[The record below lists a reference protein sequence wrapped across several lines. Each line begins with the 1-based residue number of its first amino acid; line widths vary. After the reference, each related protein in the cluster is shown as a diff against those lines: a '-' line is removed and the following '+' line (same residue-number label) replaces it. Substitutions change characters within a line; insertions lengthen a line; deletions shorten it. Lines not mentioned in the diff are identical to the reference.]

1 VAEVGVGVLIVD
13 DDVSS
18 QRALKLVLDSEGWRV
33 RILGQASEAMA
44 ELATGRWDLVIIN
57 AAMLDMRGPIFM
69 TLKELAQAD
78 VAAPVPDSSSEEIV
92 GAVKRFRALF
102 LVPLMGSKDVPLIL
116 EREGLPYSFKPY
128 HLHDFLQKVSDLLFE
143 GGSIA
148 EPIRSFEGVQRKK
161 GRGVR
166 LSRDAH
172 SSKKMFASREDYQM
186 TEEEL
191 AEFERQERE
200 EAERKKRAKQPNRD
214 PL

>member
-1 VAEVGVGVLIVD
+1 MAEVGVLIVD
-13 DDVSS
+13 DDIAT

-57 AAMLDMRGPIFM
+57 AALLDMQGPVFM

-78 VAAPVPDSSSEEIV
+78 LGVSQPARD
-92 GAVKRFRALF
+92 GAEFGAGKRFRALF

-128 HLHDFLQKVSDLLFE
+128 HLHDFLQKVSELLFE
-143 GGSIA
+143 GGAIA
-148 EPIRSFEGVQRKK
+148 EPIRSFEGAQRKK
-161 GRGVR
+161 GRR
-166 LSRDAH
+166 DLRPSRDAH

-200 EAERKKRAKQPNRD
+200 EAEKKKRAKQPNRD

>member
-1 VAEVGVGVLIVD
+1 VAEVGILIVD
-13 DDVSS
+13 DDVAS
-18 QRALKLVLDSEGWRV
+18 QRALKLVLDSEGCRV

-44 ELATGRWDLVIIN
+44 ELATGRWDLVVIN
-57 AAMLDMRGPIFM
+57 AALLDMQGPIFM
-69 TLKELAQAD
+69 TLRELAQAHM
-78 VAAPVPDSSSEEIV
+78 VATDTTAG
-92 GAVKRFRALF
+92 GAESTGGGKRFRALF

-143 GGSIA
+143 GGAIA
-148 EPIRSFEGVQRKK
+148 EPIRSFDGVQRKK
-161 GRGVR
+161 GRGDSGR
-166 LSRDAH
+166 SRDAH

-200 EAERKKRAKQPNRD
+200 EAERKKRTKQPNRD
-214 PL
+214 PF